1 MKYVY
6 QIGIITGICF
16 VSEVLYQLIPLPV
29 PSNIYGLA
37 ILFTLLMTGI
47 VKIEQIQEISD
58 WLLAVMPILFISPSV
73 KLMTSFDVIQGS
85 VGRLL
90 CVAFVSTI
98 VTMVVTG
105 YVTQW
110 MIRWQ
115 KRRGEA
121 VSAGEE
127 ERTFSNHRM
136 DGEVSAEEEY
146 GGAVLEKEAENGLK

>member
-47 VKIEQIQEISD
+47 VKLEQVQEISD

-98 VTMVVTG
+98 ITMVVTG

-110 MIRWQ
+110 IIRWQ
-115 KRRGEA
+115 RGREQKASAREEKRIFSSRRIEGKTYTGEDNKGA
-121 VSAGEE
+121 AL
-127 ERTFSNHRM
+127 ER
-136 DGEVSAEEEY
+136 
-146 GGAVLEKEAENGLK
+146 EAEDGLK